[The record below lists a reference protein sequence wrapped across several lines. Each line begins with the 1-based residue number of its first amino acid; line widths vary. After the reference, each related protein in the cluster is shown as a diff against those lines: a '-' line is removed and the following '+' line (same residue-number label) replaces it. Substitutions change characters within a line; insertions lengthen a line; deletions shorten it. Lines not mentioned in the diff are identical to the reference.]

1 MKYFYFLFGRDAVDR
16 YMNDDIQSLNDP
28 AIVNGTVFRYDE
40 TEMEPTDL
48 LVIAIDWD
56 DYCVIDESEYEL
68 LKSKGY

>member
-16 YMNDDIQSLNDP
+16 YMNDDIESLNNP

-48 LVIAIDWD
+48 L
-56 DYCVIDESEYEL
+56 
-68 LKSKGY
+68 